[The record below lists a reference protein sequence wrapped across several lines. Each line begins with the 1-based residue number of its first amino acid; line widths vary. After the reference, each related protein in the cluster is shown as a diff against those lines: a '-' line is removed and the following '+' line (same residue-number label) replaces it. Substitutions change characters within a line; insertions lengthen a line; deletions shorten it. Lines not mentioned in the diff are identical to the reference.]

1 MCLASACHSAII
13 TKSVPLY
20 SQSCLRVDN
29 NLGSHTLCNT
39 PRGSALQ
46 NTHRSSK
53 SCALPSF
60 CTLFILFLH
69 LGYTFFLC
77 LSDEILFILKKSAEV
92 IPPLCFLGC
101 LPTPLLNGIICSLL
115 CVSRAAALMLGGEFH
130 TSVWVSSPPLWWGRG
145 PDAVQPCI
153 SRPCPASDPRT
164 EKVRSR
170 LNARW
175 LCSSCKYNS

>member
-77 LSDEILFILKKSAEV
+77 LSDEILFILKKSADV

-115 CVSRAAALMLGGEFH
+115 CVSRAAALMLG
-130 TSVWVSSPPLWWGRG
+130 VSSTLLSGCHLHLCAGGGVWTLFSPVS
-145 PDAVQPCI
+145 PDLAQHLIQGLRKCG
-153 SRPCPASDPRT
+153 AG
-164 EKVRSR
+164 
-170 LNARW
+170 
-175 LCSSCKYNS
+175 